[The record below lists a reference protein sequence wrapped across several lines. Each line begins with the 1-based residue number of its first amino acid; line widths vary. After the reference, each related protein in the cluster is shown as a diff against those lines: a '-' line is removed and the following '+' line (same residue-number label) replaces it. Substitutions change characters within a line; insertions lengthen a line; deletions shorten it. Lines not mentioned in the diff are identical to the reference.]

1 MNVAEL
7 VIDMVLNA
15 RGARAEVRRVDNDL
29 AKTKADADKAGK
41 ALQDAADKGASSWGG
56 FAKVLGGA
64 LVALGGAAVVLS
76 SIGTYVDQAA
86 ALDRTSQSLGLSIE
100 RLQAWQGAVQAAGG
114 EAEEAADRFR
124 DLSDYIID
132 ATQFDSGPLKD
143 IAAKLGIS
151 LKDAQ
156 GHARNT
162 EDVMLDLADAFQRVG
177 SQASTAYGM
186 QMSFDPATIALLQ
199 KGRGE
204 LTALLALEEE
214 RAVYSKRDAE
224 AARKQQLAMQAL
236 TRAWDRFVA
245 GIVRVFMPVITGLTE
260 AFGKVADVLGD
271 NARAIGIALAL
282 LAGVIMLT
290 LVPALTSM
298 AAAGLAAIAP
308 FAPIIAL
315 VGALALVIDDLL
327 TYMEGGES
335 TLADFWA
342 IFGTGEEI
350 AARLGIVWEN
360 IKTILDGVF
369 DVLGG
374 IGKLVDALFSK
385 DADSLQDA
393 LRQIGAGFEKI
404 GAVLGNLISYISD
417 LKDELLDLLPDWM
430 KPFLGVDSPVA
441 RAETWEDARA
451 LLYPSSGG
459 EHGDERSLKTWEDA
473 RALLQRADAQPPV
486 GMQNVSTR
494 TSTTNIGEI
503 NLTTQATD
511 PQGVADAVSDT
522 LYNRTAQ
529 ADSAFGV

>member
-15 RGARAEVRRVDNDL
+15 KGARTEVKRVDNDL
-29 AKTKADADKAGK
+29 KGVKKDADKAGD
-41 ALQDAADKGASSWGG
+41 ALQQAADKGSSSWSG

-64 LVALGGAAVVLS
+64 LVALGGAAVILS
-76 SIGTYVDQAA
+76 SLNNYIDQAA
-86 ALDRTSQSLGLSIE
+86 ALDRTSQSLGLSME

-143 IAAKLGIS
+143 IAAQLGIT
-151 LKDAQ
+151 LKDAR
-156 GHARNT
+156 GNARQT
-162 EDVMLDLADAFQRVG
+162 EDVMLDLADAFERVG
-177 SQASTAYGM
+177 AQASTAYGM

-204 LTALLALEEE
+204 LTALLELEEE
-214 RAVYSKRDAE
+214 RAVYSRRDAE

-236 TRAWDRFVA
+236 TRA
-245 GIVRVFMPVITGLTE
+245 
-260 AFGKVADVLGD
+260 
-271 NARAIGIALAL
+271 
-282 LAGVIMLT
+282 
-290 LVPALTSM
+290 
-298 AAAGLAAIAP
+298 
-308 FAPIIAL
+308 
-315 VGALALVIDDLL
+315 IDDLL
-327 TYMEGGES
+327 TYMEGAES

-374 IGKLVDALFSK
+374 IGKLVDALFGK

-404 GAVLGNLISYISD
+404 GAVLGNLISHISN

-430 KPFLGVDSPVA
+430 KSFLGVDSPVA

-451 LLYPSSGG
+451 LWYPSSGG

-473 RALLQRADAQPPV
+473 RVLLQRADAQPPV

-503 NLTTQATD
+503 NVTTQATD
-511 PQGVADAVSDT
+511 PQGVADAVSDSI
-522 LYNRTAQ
+522 YNGPAQ

>member
-1 MNVAEL
+1 M
-7 VIDMVLNA
+7 
-15 RGARAEVRRVDNDL
+15 
-29 AKTKADADKAGK
+29 
-41 ALQDAADKGASSWGG
+41 
-56 FAKVLGGA
+56 
-64 LVALGGAAVVLS
+64 
-76 SIGTYVDQAA
+76 
-86 ALDRTSQSLGLSIE
+86 
-100 RLQAWQGAVQAAGG
+100 
-114 EAEEAADRFR
+114 
-124 DLSDYIID
+124 
-132 ATQFDSGPLKD
+132 
-143 IAAKLGIS
+143 
-151 LKDAQ
+151 
-156 GHARNT
+156 
-162 EDVMLDLADAFQRVG
+162 
-177 SQASTAYGM
+177 
-186 QMSFDPATIALLQ
+186 
-199 KGRGE
+199 
-204 LTALLALEEE
+204 
-214 RAVYSKRDAE
+214 
-224 AARKQQLAMQAL
+224 
-236 TRAWDRFVA
+236 
-245 GIVRVFMPVITGLTE
+245 ITGLTE

-430 KPFLGVDSPVA
+430 KSFLGVDSPVA